1 MWPAVVNGTVVKC
14 DTEMWKVL
22 AEWSCSLSLLLISA
36 STIAWIYP
44 GQCAED
50 IFIILI
56 TLGKKRWWQ
65 QQLPDIWWSHWWPIS
80 PQGNQ
85 QSMEVPWMNAD
96 EVNRRT
102 TKLNL
107 VYIAD
112 PQNHKVANDH
122 FRDYV
127 SGWFFCK
134 KSYMAHSV
142 GSLLFSKNIKWKVSK
157 YIYRNGQEKTEKT
170 HKKFISILKILP
182 PASRDKSKKSSYLSR
197 LLYKPDWEYSLQH
210 NQLEL
215 NIHLSGSRIS
225 FQLPRNSPFLRKTW
239 YWLVLYQNKAVVAY
253 QEPCHTRKKFFLLYG
268 NQTWVR
274 FLSFKEAKLLTSKKN
289 FI

>member
-1 MWPAVVNGTVVKC
+1 MWPAVVNGTVVKR

-50 IFIILI
+50 ILIILI

-85 QSMEVPWMNAD
+85 QSTAVPWMNAD
-96 EVNRRT
+96 EVSRRT
-102 TKLNL
+102 TQLNL

-112 PQNHKVANDH
+112 PQNHKVTNDH

-157 YIYRNGQEKTEKT
+157 YIYRNGQEKTEKHT
-170 HKKFISILKILP
+170 KNLFPFWRSCHLPAEISPESLPTWADFFISRIGSI
-182 PASRDKSKKSSYLSR
+182 ASSITNLSWIYTFQVPEFPFSSPETAHS
-197 LLYKPDWEYSLQH
+197 
-210 NQLEL
+210 
-215 NIHLSGSRIS
+215 
-225 FQLPRNSPFLRKTW
+225 
-239 YWLVLYQNKAVVAY
+239 
-253 QEPCHTRKKFFLLYG
+253 
-268 NQTWVR
+268 
-274 FLSFKEAKLLTSKKN
+274 
-289 FI
+289 